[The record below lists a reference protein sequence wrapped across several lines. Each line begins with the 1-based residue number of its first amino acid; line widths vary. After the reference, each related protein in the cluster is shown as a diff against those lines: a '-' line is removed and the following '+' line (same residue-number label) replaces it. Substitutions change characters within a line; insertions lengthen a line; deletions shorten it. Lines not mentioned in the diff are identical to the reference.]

1 MNYIGKV
8 FYNWVNPTPQ
18 EQDRGNIP
26 ILIYSKVFKDFDEA
40 LETVKNKAKQQSI
53 AILKAKF
60 NKYHRLP
67 VCKYYVRI
75 ENSWEVAEGKA
86 KQGKLYNE
94 WVEKDYEYGE
104 LFICQ

>member
-8 FYNWVNPTPQ
+8 FYNWANPNRND
-18 EQDRGNIP
+18 ENKGNP
-26 ILIYSKVFKDFDEA
+26 HILIFTKTFDNFDEA

-60 NKYHRLP
+60 NKNQKLP
-67 VCKYYVRI
+67 ICHYFVKI

-86 KQGKLYNE
+86 KQGRLYDE
-94 WVEKDYEYGE
+94 WIEEGYECGE
-104 LFICQ
+104 LFICH